1 MPLKS
6 DAGQV
11 LVDPSAFAGPEP
23 DPDLRASPNWRYL
36 VALEPSGE
44 IAVEQSAS
52 ACPGGHQNPPGQK
65 FCGECGQSVEPQPKW
80 RCGHDNAAANKFC
93 GECGGPAFA
102 LPVAGAGLA
111 TELAAQV
118 GGLLGES
125 RAGLMAELAGGADSR
140 PLPEYMLDEAGKDAR
155 RKAHAAAVAAGSAMP
170 PLRYVASEKPQ
181 QVIHFI
187 ANGLTW
193 AGESWYLGQ
202 EIHIGPDHPRWT
214 QAQAWINLTDFE
226 QVERYGEVKFRQGPW
241 PGLSYAD
248 ALRQQQRPLRTMD
261 KSGEVLLP
269 DEDALR
275 KADEAEKR
283 RRGAVPVA
291 AF

>member
-23 DPDLRASPNWRYL
+23 DPDLRAGPVWRTMEK
-36 VALEPSGE
+36 AIAPLEPAGE
-44 IAVEQSAS
+44 IAVEPSAA

-65 FCGECGQSVEPQPKW
+65 FCGECGQSVEPLPKW

-93 GECGGPAFA
+93 GECGAAAFA
-102 LPVAGAGLA
+102 LPVAGAGFA
-111 TELAAQV
+111 TELAARV
-118 GGLLGES
+118 TGLPSGEF
-125 RAGLMAELAGGADSR
+125 AR
-140 PLPEYMLDEAGKDAR
+140 PLPESMLDPSAKEAR
-155 RKAHAAAVAAGSAMP
+155 RKAHAEAVAAGSAMP
-170 PLRYVASEKPQ
+170 PSRYVASNDPQ

-187 ANGLTW
+187 ANGFTW

-241 PGLSYAD
+241 PGLSYVD
-248 ALRQQQRPLRTMD
+248 ALRQQQRPLRLMD
-261 KSGEVLLP
+261 KSGDIPLP

-291 AF
+291 SF